1 MQNKIIYQTINY
13 TTEKRERFE
22 INHIVF
28 NSLLSWNNENVI
40 EFKITLCTRIACLLF
55 ASLSAFQKLSYLKF
69 LSSPPRYVGW
79 IRKILGV
86 LKNKRIHRFRYLF
99 RSRPLGN
106 HTTKVSAPHFFCE
119 IMEYWYTRFC
129 TLTTSVAARRRSI
142 YFTIDNVDS
151 PPFATFTSKPYY
163 CDRFCYLSDS
173 CDKRLNTRNSMR
185 QF

>member
-1 MQNKIIYQTINY
+1 MFAFRKSICFSKQ
-13 TTEKRERFE
+13 
-22 INHIVF
+22 
-28 NSLLSWNNENVI
+28 LL
-40 EFKITLCTRIACLLF
+40 
-55 ASLSAFQKLSYLKF
+55 YLKF
-69 LSSPPRYVGW
+69 LLQPPHHVEW

-86 LKNKRIHRFRYLF
+86 LQNKHILRFRYLF

-106 HTTKVSAPHFFCE
+106 HTTKVSAPHFFHE
-119 IMEYWYTRFC
+119 IMEYRCTRFC
-129 TLTTSVAARRRSI
+129 TLTTSIAAYRRSI